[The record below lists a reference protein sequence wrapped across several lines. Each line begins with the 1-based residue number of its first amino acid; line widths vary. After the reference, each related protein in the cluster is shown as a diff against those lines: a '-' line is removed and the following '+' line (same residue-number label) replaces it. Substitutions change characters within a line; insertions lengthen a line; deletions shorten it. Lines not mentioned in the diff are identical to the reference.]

1 MTEEQALKLFKG
13 LADRSR
19 LQILKSLLEEDMYVE
34 RLAQRLELTPA
45 TVSFHLKK
53 LMDAGAVSSRREQYY
68 TMYSINKEVF
78 QCRIL
83 DILGEKSSDAQRQQ
97 EREARYRQRVLDSF
111 FEYGRLKAIP
121 AQRKKE
127 RICLEEIAKELE
139 LGRPYPERELNQVLL
154 RFHQD
159 YCTLRRD
166 MISEGILRREEG
178 LYTRLVEGGEG
189 PLEK

>member
-45 TVSFHLKK
+45 TVYIHLKK

-178 LYTRLVEGGEG
+178 LYTRLV
-189 PLEK
+189 

>member
-53 LMDAGAVSSRREQYY
+53 LMEAGAVSSRREQYY

-111 FEYGRLKAIP
+111 FEYGRLKSIP

-139 LGRPYPERELNQVLL
+139 LGRPYPERGLNQVLL

-178 LYTRLVEGGEG
+178 LYTRFV
-189 PLEK
+189 

>member
-19 LQILKSLLEEDMYVE
+19 LQILKPLLEEDMYVE

-178 LYTRLVEGGEG
+178 LYTRFV
-189 PLEK
+189 

>member
-111 FEYGRLKAIP
+111 FEYDRLKSIP

-166 MISEGILRREEG
+166 MISEGILRREDG
-178 LYTRLVEGGEG
+178 LYTRFV
-189 PLEK
+189 

>member
-1 MTEEQALKLFKG
+1 MLG
-13 LADRSR
+13 
-19 LQILKSLLEEDMYVE
+19 
-34 RLAQRLELTPA
+34 
-45 TVSFHLKK
+45 VSFTRENTLINIKLKK

-111 FEYGRLKAIP
+111 FEYGRLKSIP

-178 LYTRLVEGGEG
+178 LYTRLV
-189 PLEK
+189 

>member
-1 MTEEQALKLFKG
+1 MINIK
-13 LADRSR
+13 
-19 LQILKSLLEEDMYVE
+19 
-34 RLAQRLELTPA
+34 
-45 TVSFHLKK
+45 LKK

-111 FEYGRLKAIP
+111 FEYGRLKSIP

-178 LYTRLVEGGEG
+178 LYTRLV
-189 PLEK
+189 

>member
-78 QCRIL
+78 QCRMV

-111 FEYGRLKAIP
+111 FEYGRLKSIP

-178 LYTRLVEGGEG
+178 LYTRFV
-189 PLEK
+189 

>member
-111 FEYGRLKAIP
+111 FEYDRLKSIP

-178 LYTRLVEGGEG
+178 LYTRLV
-189 PLEK
+189 

>member
-68 TMYSINKEVF
+68 TMYSIYKEVF

-111 FEYGRLKAIP
+111 FEYGRLKSIP

-178 LYTRLVEGGEG
+178 LYTRLV
-189 PLEK
+189 

>member
-139 LGRPYPERELNQVLL
+139 LGRPYPEREHNQVLL

-178 LYTRLVEGGEG
+178 LYTRLV
-189 PLEK
+189 

>member
-97 EREARYRQRVLDSF
+97 EREARYRQRLLDSF
-111 FEYGRLKAIP
+111 FEYGRLKSIP

-178 LYTRLVEGGEG
+178 LYTRLV
-189 PLEK
+189 

>member
-127 RICLEEIAKELE
+127 RICLEQIAKELE

-178 LYTRLVEGGEG
+178 LYTRLV
-189 PLEK
+189 

>member
-1 MTEEQALKLFKG
+1 MINIK
-13 LADRSR
+13 
-19 LQILKSLLEEDMYVE
+19 
-34 RLAQRLELTPA
+34 
-45 TVSFHLKK
+45 LKK

-111 FEYGRLKAIP
+111 FEYGRLKSIP

-139 LGRPYPERELNQVLL
+139 LGRPYPERELNQVPL

-178 LYTRLVEGGEG
+178 LYTRLV
-189 PLEK
+189 

>member
-1 MTEEQALKLFKG
+1 M
-13 LADRSR
+13 ADRSR

-111 FEYGRLKAIP
+111 FEYGRLKSIP
-121 AQRKKE
+121 AHRKKE

-178 LYTRLVEGGEG
+178 LYTRLV
-189 PLEK
+189 

>member
-1 MTEEQALKLFKG
+1 MINIK
-13 LADRSR
+13 
-19 LQILKSLLEEDMYVE
+19 
-34 RLAQRLELTPA
+34 
-45 TVSFHLKK
+45 LKK

-111 FEYGRLKAIP
+111 FEYGRLKSIP

-127 RICLEEIAKELE
+127 RICLEKIAKELE

-166 MISEGILRREEG
+166 MISAVSYTHLTLPTIL
-178 LYTRLVEGGEG
+178 LV
-189 PLEK
+189 

>member
-53 LMDAGAVSSRREQYY
+53 LMDTGAVSSRREQYY

-111 FEYGRLKAIP
+111 FEYGRLKSIP

-178 LYTRLVEGGEG
+178 LYTRLV
-189 PLEK
+189 

>member
-1 MTEEQALKLFKG
+1 MTEEQALKLFKS

-19 LQILKSLLEEDMYVE
+19 LQTLKSLLEEDMYVE

-178 LYTRLVEGGEG
+178 LYTRLV
-189 PLEK
+189 

>member
-111 FEYGRLKAIP
+111 FEYGRLKSIP

-139 LGRPYPERELNQVLL
+139 LGCPYSERELNQVLL
-154 RFHQD
+154 RFHKD

-178 LYTRLVEGGEG
+178 LYTRLV
-189 PLEK
+189 

>member
-1 MTEEQALKLFKG
+1 MLG
-13 LADRSR
+13 
-19 LQILKSLLEEDMYVE
+19 
-34 RLAQRLELTPA
+34 
-45 TVSFHLKK
+45 VSFTRENTLINIKLKK

-127 RICLEEIAKELE
+127 RICLEKIAKELE

-178 LYTRLVEGGEG
+178 LYTRFV
-189 PLEK
+189 

>member
-1 MTEEQALKLFKG
+1 M
-13 LADRSR
+13 ADRSR

-178 LYTRLVEGGEG
+178 LYTRLV
-189 PLEK
+189 

>member
-178 LYTRLVEGGEG
+178 RYTRLV
-189 PLEK
+189 

>member
-111 FEYGRLKAIP
+111 FEYGRLKSIP

-127 RICLEEIAKELE
+127 RICLEEIAKKLE

-178 LYTRLVEGGEG
+178 LYTRLV
-189 PLEK
+189 

>member
-97 EREARYRQRVLDSF
+97 ERDARYRQRVLDSF
-111 FEYGRLKAIP
+111 FEYGRLKSIP

-178 LYTRLVEGGEG
+178 LYTRLV
-189 PLEK
+189 

>member
-1 MTEEQALKLFKG
+1 M
-13 LADRSR
+13 ADRSR

-178 LYTRLVEGGEG
+178 LYTRFV
-189 PLEK
+189 

>member
-97 EREARYRQRVLDSF
+97 EREACYRQRVLDSF
-111 FEYGRLKAIP
+111 FEYGRLKSIP

-178 LYTRLVEGGEG
+178 LYTRLV
-189 PLEK
+189 

>member
-68 TMYSINKEVF
+68 TMYSINKGVF

-111 FEYGRLKAIP
+111 FEYGRLKSIP

-178 LYTRLVEGGEG
+178 LYTRLV
-189 PLEK
+189 

>member
-19 LQILKSLLEEDMYVE
+19 LQILKSLLKEDMYVE

-111 FEYGRLKAIP
+111 FEYGRLKSIP

-166 MISEGILRREEG
+166 MISEGILRRKEG
-178 LYTRLVEGGEG
+178 LYTRFV
-189 PLEK
+189 

>member
-178 LYTRLVEGGEG
+178 LYTRLV
-189 PLEK
+189 

>member
-111 FEYGRLKAIP
+111 FEYGRLKSIP

-154 RFHQD
+154 RFHQEKKKKS
-159 YCTLRRD
+159 RD

-178 LYTRLVEGGEG
+178 LYTRLV
-189 PLEK
+189 

>member
-111 FEYGRLKAIP
+111 FEYGRLESIP

-178 LYTRLVEGGEG
+178 LYTRFV
-189 PLEK
+189 

>member
-1 MTEEQALKLFKG
+1 MLG
-13 LADRSR
+13 
-19 LQILKSLLEEDMYVE
+19 
-34 RLAQRLELTPA
+34 
-45 TVSFHLKK
+45 VSFTRENTLINIKLKK

-111 FEYGRLKAIP
+111 FEYDRLKSIP

-166 MISEGILRREEG
+166 MISEGILRREDG
-178 LYTRLVEGGEG
+178 LYTRLV
-189 PLEK
+189 

>member
-97 EREARYRQRVLDSF
+97 ERGARYRQRVLDSF

-178 LYTRLVEGGEG
+178 LYTRLV
-189 PLEK
+189 

>member
-111 FEYGRLKAIP
+111 FEYGRLKSIP

-166 MISEGILRREEG
+166 MISEGILCREDG
-178 LYTRLVEGGEG
+178 LYTRFV
-189 PLEK
+189 

>member
-19 LQILKSLLEEDMYVE
+19 LQIIKSLLEEDMYVE

-111 FEYGRLKAIP
+111 FEYGRLKSIP

-178 LYTRLVEGGEG
+178 LYTRLV
-189 PLEK
+189 

>member
-139 LGRPYPERELNQVLL
+139 LGRPYLERELNQVLL

-178 LYTRLVEGGEG
+178 LYTRLV
-189 PLEK
+189 

>member
-111 FEYGRLKAIP
+111 FEYGRLKSIP

-139 LGRPYPERELNQVLL
+139 LGRPYPERELNRVLL

-178 LYTRLVEGGEG
+178 LYTRLV
-189 PLEK
+189 

>member
-53 LMDAGAVSSRREQYY
+53 LMDVGAVSSRREQYY

-111 FEYGRLKAIP
+111 FEYGRLKSIP

-178 LYTRLVEGGEG
+178 LYTRFV
-189 PLEK
+189 

>member
-1 MTEEQALKLFKG
+1 MP
-13 LADRSR
+13 
-19 LQILKSLLEEDMYVE
+19 I
-34 RLAQRLELTPA
+34 
-45 TVSFHLKK
+45 FH
-53 LMDAGAVSSRREQYY
+53 
-68 TMYSINKEVF
+68 
-78 QCRIL
+78 L

-111 FEYGRLKAIP
+111 FEYGRLKSIP

-139 LGRPYPERELNQVLL
+139 LGRPYPEREINQVLL

-178 LYTRLVEGGEG
+178 LYTRFV
-189 PLEK
+189 